1 MIVRIWQG
9 WTNHENADEYER
21 LLTTKIIPEIL
32 SKNIQGLLEI
42 EVLRREAGKEI
53 EFMTIYYFESTE
65 DIKKMAGNDPERA
78 YVPESA
84 RKLLKRFEDTARH
97 FEKRY

>member
-9 WTNHENADEYER
+9 WTNHQNADDYER
-21 LLTTKIIPEIL
+21 LLTTKIIPEIRT
-32 SKNIQGLLEI
+32 KNIQGLTEI
-42 EVLRREAGKEI
+42 EVLRREAVNEI
-53 EFMTIYYFESTE
+53 EFMTIYYFDSIE
-65 DIKKMAGNDPERA
+65 DIKQMAGDDPERA

-97 FEKRY
+97 FEKKY

>member
-1 MIVRIWQG
+1 M
-9 WTNHENADEYER
+9 
-21 LLTTKIIPEIL
+21 
-32 SKNIQGLLEI
+32 
-42 EVLRREAGKEI
+42 LRREADEEI
-53 EFMTIYYFESTE
+53 EFMTIYYFESIE
-65 DIKKMAGNDPERA
+65 DIKKMAGIDPERA